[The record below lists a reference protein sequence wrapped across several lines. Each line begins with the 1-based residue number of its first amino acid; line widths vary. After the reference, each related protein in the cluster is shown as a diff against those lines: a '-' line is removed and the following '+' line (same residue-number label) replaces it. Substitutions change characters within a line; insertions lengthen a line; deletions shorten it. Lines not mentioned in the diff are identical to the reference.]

1 MYSSDI
7 TKSKLFMS
15 ASHDNEQIRRS
26 SDKLTSS
33 SASSS
38 SSSFERRKSDPDA
51 KPKSSNPTPGVT
63 KSNSL
68 DIPLSTDRRRSKE
81 GKKVMGFGK
90 GGSDGDD
97 DESNTSPESGTPE
110 EIDEEESDMKRWV
123 ELYCW
128 CFSLFAINYDDYVL
142 LLHLLQLS
150 YALVTL
156 STDVCIIRN
165 NSDFILCSLKE

>member
-1 MYSSDI
+1 
-7 TKSKLFMS
+7 MS

-26 SDKLTSS
+26 SGKSTSS

-63 KSNSL
+63 KSNSR
-68 DIPLSTDRRRSKE
+68 DMPLSTDRRRSKE
-81 GKKVMGFGK
+81 GKNVMGFGK

-123 ELYCW
+123 ELYC
-128 CFSLFAINYDDYVL
+128 
-142 LLHLLQLS
+142 
-150 YALVTL
+150 
-156 STDVCIIRN
+156 
-165 NSDFILCSLKE
+165 